1 MNKEDTLE
9 KKFKT
14 KHMNKKTRI
23 SDLTLR
29 EALLLLEKDDVSSEL
44 LEQALLDKRKGIAQF
59 FEEIAKK
66 NRLNIALQVIELYR
80 QKGVY
85 FSTETHDQVA
95 NGTWQISD
103 KGIAKPRIDETHD
116 YSQLFPKRYT
126 VSSYVSWP
134 DKQRENIDDLNFSCD
149 SLTELILCLATY
161 LPSVLPYKDVIV
173 TRKTRKDF

>member
-1 MNKEDTLE
+1 MKQ
-9 KKFKT
+9 T
-14 KHMNKKTRI
+14 KNMNKKTTRI
-23 SDLTLR
+23 SDLNLR

-44 LEQALLDKRKGIAQF
+44 LEQALLDKRKGIALF

-80 QKGVY
+80 QNGIY
-85 FSTETHDQVA
+85 FSTETYDQVA
-95 NGTWQISD
+95 NGTWQIND
-103 KGIAKPRIDETHD
+103 KGVAKPRIDETHD

-126 VSSYVSWP
+126 VSSYVSWS
-134 DKQRENIDDLNFSCD
+134 DKHCENIDDLNFSCD